1 MQLKAFQVDA
11 FTNSLFKGNPAAV
24 VILENEISDE
34 LMQNIAFE
42 NNLSETAYILINKSP
57 IEIRWFSPTAEV
69 DLCGHATLA
78 SAKILFKHYLPDEK
92 KIIFD
97 SKSGELIVTQSG
109 NLLTLDFPS
118 DTLKQVDMSDEI
130 NQAANTC
137 SQEVYKGRDDYLV
150 ILESEE
156 ELKRLTPN
164 FKKVSKLDARGLI
177 VSAPSNTVDFVS
189 RCFFPQLGVNED
201 PVTGSAHTLLMPYWS
216 NRLGRNK
223 LSANQVS
230 QRGGVLHCEYK
241 GARTLISGEAIIF
254 LTGVI
259 EA

>member
-92 KIIFD
+92 KLF
-97 SKSGELIVTQSG
+97 LIQ
-109 NLLTLDFPS
+109 
-118 DTLKQVDMSDEI
+118 
-130 NQAANTC
+130 
-137 SQEVYKGRDDYLV
+137 
-150 ILESEE
+150 
-156 ELKRLTPN
+156 
-164 FKKVSKLDARGLI
+164 KV
-177 VSAPSNTVDFVS
+177 VS
-189 RCFFPQLGVNED
+189 L
-201 PVTGSAHTLLMPYWS
+201 
-216 NRLGRNK
+216 
-223 LSANQVS
+223 
-230 QRGGVLHCEYK
+230 
-241 GARTLISGEAIIF
+241 
-254 LTGVI
+254 
-259 EA
+259 